1 MGSRN
6 AHSKLG
12 RLLQLAYS
20 GELGAIHAY
29 LGHRRSL
36 RHYAERLELRRILED
51 EIRHR
56 RRLLV
61 MLEELHLAPDAY
73 RELKL
78 TFIGRSIGFLCRI
91 GGWFV
96 PMYGAGRLEAQN
108 VVEYE
113 RAARL
118 ALVEGREDW
127 VDELLTLAEV
137 EWDHEH
143 YFREKA
149 ASHWASRLIP
159 LWPSPLPRE
168 RIRESF
174 EEFRRSPTEIPGVF
188 QPLTR

>member
-1 MGSRN
+1 MNPRSELRR
-6 AHSKLG
+6 LG

-36 RHYAERLELRRILED
+36 KDFGERLELRRILED

-56 RRLLV
+56 RSLLR
-61 MLEELHLAPDAY
+61 MLEQLGLAPEAY
-73 RELKL
+73 RERKL
-78 TFIGRSIGFLCRI
+78 TLIGRTIGLLCRI

-108 VVEYE
+108 IVEYE

-118 ALVEGREDW
+118 ALLAGREEW

-137 EWDHEH
+137 EWDHER

-149 ASHWASRLIP
+149 ESHWAGRLVP
-159 LWPSPLPRE
+159 FWPKPPPRA

-174 EEFRRSPTEIPGVF
+174 EAFRRAPTAVPAVF